1 MPSFDTV
8 SEVNWQEVRNAVD
21 QSKRELGTRF
31 DFRHVDAGIELAD
44 RTIEIHA
51 EEEFQ
56 LQQLLDI
63 LRTKFVGRK
72 VDVKVLQPGDVTPSG
87 KTKRQVISLIEGIDG
102 DSTRLIGKC
111 VKNLNKKLQVQVQG
125 DQVRISG
132 KKRDEL
138 QEAIA
143 ELRGLDLPMP
153 LQFKNYR
160 N

>member
-1 MPSFDTV
+1 MPSFDAV
-8 SEVNWQEVRNAVD
+8 SEINWQEVRNAVD

-31 DFRHVDAGIELAD
+31 DFRHVDAGIELSD
-44 RTIEIHA
+44 QTIEIHA

-63 LRTKFVGRK
+63 LRTKFVSRK
-72 VDVKVLQPGDVTPSG
+72 VDVKVLQPGNVTASG
-87 KTKRQVISLIEGIDG
+87 KTKRQVISLIEGIDR
-102 DSTRLIGKC
+102 DTTRLISKR
-111 VKNLNKKLQVQVQG
+111 VKDLNKKLQVQVQG

-143 ELRGLDLPMP
+143 ELRDLDLPMP

>member
-8 SEVNWQEVRNAVD
+8 SEINWQEVRNAVD

-44 RTIEIHA
+44 QTIEIHA

-63 LRTKFVGRK
+63 LRTKFVSRK
-72 VDVKVLQPGDVTPSG
+72 VDVKVLQPGSVTASG
-87 KTKRQVISLIEGIDG
+87 KTKRQVISLIEGIDR
-102 DSTRLIGKC
+102 DTTRLISKR
-111 VKNLNKKLQVQVQG
+111 VKDLNKKLQVQVQG

-143 ELRGLDLPMP
+143 ELRDLDLPMP

-160 N
+160 S